1 MTPAERSGPPDEKV
15 TINLGPVDLGR
26 VDLLVSEGVFS
37 SRTDFIR
44 TSVRRQLEDHE
55 QLLQEVVT
63 RKEFTVGFLY
73 HTRADL
79 ERYRSKGERLHIKVI
94 GVYKLGEGVTK
105 QLVNDVLENVTV
117 LGSLRGP
124 KAVVDSM
131 KKNTR
136 EAHP

>member
-1 MTPAERSGPPDEKV
+1 MAPAERSGPADEKI

-26 VDLLVSEGVFS
+26 VDLLVSEGLFS

-55 QLLQEVVT
+55 KLLEEVVT

-73 HTRADL
+73 HSRADL
-79 ERYRSKGERLHIKVI
+79 EGYRSKGERLHIKVI

-105 QLVNDVLENVTV
+105 QLVKDVLENVTV

-124 KAVVDSM
+124 KAVIDSI
-131 KKNTR
+131 KNTR